1 VLKFINM
8 ASVCHYLRYVI
19 VLNFKK
25 MNSKQEEIKA
35 RKDSILAIT
44 VGRYIS
50 TVCPVSSSFIVKEY
64 MYDLSSATI
73 RNILAE
79 LEYEGYL
86 THPHTSAG
94 RIPTQKGYRYYVD
107 NLMKE
112 IHLLEEETSMIK
124 IEYKKQKLELEEL
137 MDNLSRSISETT
149 NYTSMISVDGWNKKL
164 FCRGANYVVRYLD
177 RADVQKIEEILAA
190 LDEKERLLEI
200 MNRNLEKRIG
210 IFIGSEMA
218 CSQINDCSLVISEY
232 KTKNGPSGRIAVLGP
247 TRMNYERVVSA
258 IEYFSSLIEEIC

>member
-1 VLKFINM
+1 
-8 ASVCHYLRYVI
+8 
-19 VLNFKK
+19 
-25 MNSKQEEIKA
+25 MNTKQKEIKA

-50 TVCPVSSSFIVKEY
+50 TVAPVSSSFIVKEHLY
-64 MYDLSSATI
+64 GLSSATI

-79 LEYEGYL
+79 LEHEGYL

-107 NLMKE
+107 NLMNE
-112 IHLLEEETSMIK
+112 IQLLEEETTRIK

-137 MDNLSRSISETT
+137 FDNLSKSISETT
-149 NYTSMISVDGWNKKL
+149 NYTSMISVDGWDKKL
-164 FCRGANYVVRYLD
+164 FCRGTSYIVRYLD
-177 RADVQKIEEILAA
+177 YTDIQKIEEILAA

-200 MNRNLEKRIG
+200 INRHLEKRID
-210 IFIGSEMA
+210 IFIGNEMA
-218 CSQINDCSLVISEY
+218 CAQMNSCSLVISEY
-232 KTKNGPSGRIAVLGP
+232 KTKKGPSGRIAVLGP

-258 IEYFSSLIEEIC
+258 IDYFSSLIEEIY

>member
-1 VLKFINM
+1 
-8 ASVCHYLRYVI
+8 
-19 VLNFKK
+19 
-25 MNSKQEEIKA
+25 MNTKQKEIKA

-50 TVCPVSSSFIVKEY
+50 TVAPVSSSFIVKEHLY
-64 MYDLSSATI
+64 GLSSATI

-79 LEYEGYL
+79 LEHEGYL

-107 NLMKE
+107 NLMNE
-112 IHLLEEETSMIK
+112 IQLLEEETTRIK

-137 MDNLSRSISETT
+137 FDNLSKSISETT
-149 NYTSMISVDGWNKKL
+149 HYTSMISVDGWDKKL
-164 FCRGANYVVRYLD
+164 FCRGTSYIVRYLD
-177 RADVQKIEEILAA
+177 YTDIQKIEEILAA

-200 MNRNLEKRIG
+200 INRHLEKRID
-210 IFIGSEMA
+210 IFIGNEMA
-218 CSQINDCSLVISEY
+218 CAQMNSCSLVISEY
-232 KTKNGPSGRIAVLGP
+232 KTKKGPSGRIAVLGP

-258 IEYFSSLIEEIC
+258 IDYFSSLIEEIY

>member
-1 VLKFINM
+1 
-8 ASVCHYLRYVI
+8 
-19 VLNFKK
+19 
-25 MNSKQEEIKA
+25 MNTKQKEIKA

-50 TVCPVSSSFIVKEY
+50 TVAPVSSSFIVKEHLY
-64 MYDLSSATI
+64 GLSSATI

-79 LEYEGYL
+79 LEHEGYL

-107 NLMKE
+107 NLMNE
-112 IHLLEEETSMIK
+112 IQLLEEETTRIK

-137 MDNLSRSISETT
+137 FDNLSKSISETT
-149 NYTSMISVDGWNKKL
+149 NYTSMISVDGWDKKL
-164 FCRGANYVVRYLD
+164 FCRGTSYIVRSLD
-177 RADVQKIEEILAA
+177 YTDIQKIEEILAA

-200 MNRNLEKRIG
+200 INRHLEKRID
-210 IFIGSEMA
+210 IFIGNEMA
-218 CSQINDCSLVISEY
+218 CAQMNSCSLVISEY
-232 KTKNGPSGRIAVLGP
+232 KTKKGPSGRIAVLGP

-258 IEYFSSLIEEIC
+258 IDYFSSLIEEIY

>member
-1 VLKFINM
+1 
-8 ASVCHYLRYVI
+8 
-19 VLNFKK
+19 
-25 MNSKQEEIKA
+25 MNTKQKEIKA

-50 TVCPVSSSFIVKEY
+50 TVAPVSSSFIVKEHLY
-64 MYDLSSATI
+64 GLSSATI

-79 LEYEGYL
+79 LEHEGYL

-107 NLMKE
+107 NLMNE
-112 IHLLEEETSMIK
+112 IQLLEEETTRIK

-137 MDNLSRSISETT
+137 FDNLSKSISETT
-149 NYTSMISVDGWNKKL
+149 HYTSMISVDGWDKKL
-164 FCRGANYVVRYLD
+164 FCRGTSYIVRYLD
-177 RADVQKIEEILAA
+177 YTDIQKIEEILAA

-200 MNRNLEKRIG
+200 INHHLEKRID
-210 IFIGSEMA
+210 IFIGNEMA
-218 CSQINDCSLVISEY
+218 CAQMNSCSLVISEY
-232 KTKNGPSGRIAVLGP
+232 KTKKGPSGRIAVLGP

-258 IEYFSSLIEEIC
+258 IDYFSSLIEEIY